1 MENKNDHLPSSV
13 PKCPSPSTSTD
24 TQDLLKSLLTCSICL
39 DLFRHPVSLECGH
52 NFCAKCINSY
62 WNSGVPG
69 SQPPLCPECRRR
81 CDRRQLVPDTRL
93 QNLLE
98 NMNLLQ
104 QNADSTQKP
113 RDVCNREAKQLVQ
126 VNSRK
131 DLTLSLEVLDQC
143 LNHPQAK
150 NSPVCLISVQG
161 EQRTG
166 KSFLLNYLIRGLQGM
181 SKDPQWMRRG
191 SDLSEFQCEPGAKA
205 ITKGLWL
212 WSQPFILQKDGRKV
226 AVFLVDTEGTISL
239 EQDKEMN
246 AKLVAFSMLL
256 SSHQILNVSRMVKE
270 TDLEYLEMCLHIAEE
285 IGECFK
291 MEPVQHLNLLVR
303 DWFYPATF
311 GKEAGQKHMID
322 VIQKISDRYPRIQ
335 KILKSKQACC
345 YLLPFPGKKIPTS
358 SNGNP
363 EDMDPDFYH
372 YLHDYITDVCKS
384 STQHVK
390 RHSDGHILTG
400 EELAENMKKLFS
412 ILQKKEFGYS
422 SLFESVVTG
431 LYNMRIIEAARKEL
445 EDFVKEQDSSTKSM
459 FTSLKTLPG
468 TMWTRLSTKKDTILN
483 SLKET
488 LKGPGKNQILN
499 NFKEEIEMRVLD
511 SYKSYKNR
519 FCGHTAAVGG
529 LLGAGVLGV
538 ATGGI
543 MAVGAAATALTMEGV
558 AVATGATVGAT
569 VVGGGVG
576 AGVGAAVG
584 LAGVEATEV
593 MAKRKQKV
601 PEEGEENPLLR
612 DDE

>member
-1 MENKNDHLPSSV
+1 MHKETQLPFEQ
-13 PKCPSPSTSTD
+13 PSPSSSND
-24 TQDLLKSLLTCSICL
+24 TLDFLKPDLTCSICL

-52 NFCAKCINSY
+52 NFCAQCITSH
-62 WNSGVPG
+62 WDSGVPG
-69 SQPPLCPECRRR
+69 SQPPRCPECRRR
-81 CDRRQLVPDTRL
+81 CDGKELAPDTRL

-98 NMNLLQ
+98 NVNFLQ
-104 QNADSTQKP
+104 QNANSKQKP
-113 RDVCNREAKQLVQ
+113 CDACNGEAKQLVQ
-126 VNSRK
+126 GDSRK
-131 DLTLSLEVLDQC
+131 YLTLSLEVLDQC

-166 KSFLLNYLIRGLQGM
+166 KSFLLNYLIRGLQGVE

-191 SDLSEFQCEPGAKA
+191 RGLSGFQCEPGDQCT
-205 ITKGLWL
+205 TKGLWL

-256 SSHQILNVSRMVKE
+256 SSHQILNVSRMLKK
-270 TDLEYLEMCLHIAEE
+270 TDLEYLEMFLHIAEE

-303 DWFYPATF
+303 DWSHPPRF
-311 GKEAGQKHMID
+311 GKKRGQKHMID

-345 YLLPFPGKKIPTS
+345 YLLPYPGKKITMS

-363 EDMDPDFYH
+363 EDMDPDFSH
-372 YLHDYITDVCKS
+372 YLHDYITDVCNS
-384 STQHVK
+384 ATEHVK
-390 RHSDGHILTG
+390 RRSDGHILTG
-400 EELAENMKKLFS
+400 KELAENMKKLFS
-412 ILQKKEFGYS
+412 TLQRKEFGYS
-422 SLFESVVTG
+422 SSFESVVTG
-431 LYNMRIIEAARKEL
+431 LRNMRMIEAARKEL

-459 FTSLKTLPG
+459 CTCLETLPR
-468 TMWTRLSTKKDTILN
+468 TMWKSLSTTKDTILN
-483 SLKET
+483 SLEET
-488 LKGPGKNQILN
+488 LKGPEKNQFMN
-499 NFKEEIEMRVLD
+499 NFQEEIEKRVKD
-511 SYKSYKNR
+511 FYISYKNR
-519 FCGHTAAVGG
+519 FRNYSAALGG
-529 LLGAGVLGV
+529 LVGAAVLGV

-543 MAVGAAATALTMEGV
+543 MAVGTAAAVLTGDIV
-558 AVATGATVGAT
+558 AGATMGAT
-569 VVGGGVG
+569 VVGGSIG

-584 LAGVEATEV
+584 K
-593 MAKRKQKV
+593 AKSKEKV
-601 PEEGEENPLLR
+601 PKEGEEKPLLK